1 MRAGMWRSVEAQP
14 TPGGAV
20 RSAELVPGF
29 TSDLFSVFHPLST
42 VSPVLRGLDLESHG
56 LRWSHAPRA
65 LGQARS
71 AAGEDAPVIHP
82 DPADTAADLERRQPG
97 DGAAW
102 SARRGRGR
110 ALPLGDAVTGIDVR
124 SGRAVGVRTAS
135 GVRYTARRAV
145 IADVSAPALYGSLLP
160 DHAVPACV
168 RADLEHFEWDTP
180 VLKVNYALSQKIP
193 WRSPSLSG
201 AGTVYLGADDNGL
214 VRWMADLTTGTV
226 QASPFLLFGQMT
238 TADPPGRRRAPKAPG
253 RIRIYRATSPT
264 TRPPTC
270 WPHESTRSSR
280 RMHRVSRSG
289 SSDGSSSARRI
300 SRRPTRISWV
310 APSTAGRR
318 NSISSWSS
326 ARGRARPVR
335 RPRRARR
342 GRTARVA
349 AVAHVARRDRP
360 VVDGTDTL
368 VCRVSGYLTVQ

>member
-1 MRAGMWRSVEAQP
+1 MNNVDAVVIASGPNGLVAAATLADAGWDVAVS
-14 TPGGAV
+14 GGAADARRAV

-42 VSPVLRGLDLESHG
+42 VSPALRGLDLESHG

-168 RADLEHFEWDTP
+168 RADLEHFEWGTP

-201 AGTVYLGADDNGL
+201 AGTVYLGADDRGSPRSAEGTESAWAYTHL
-214 VRWMADLTTGTV
+214 PRDITDDASADLLAARVDEVLEAHAPGFSERVVGRVVQRPSDLEAADANLVGGAVNGGTAQFHQQLV
-226 QASPFLLFGQMT
+226 FRPGPGTSRSE
-238 TADPPGRRRAPKAPG
+238 TAPRSARTDRAGGCGGARRAP
-253 RIRIYRATSPT
+253 
-264 TRPPTC
+264 
-270 WPHESTRSSR
+270 
-280 RMHRVSRSG
+280 
-289 SSDGSSSARRI
+289 
-300 SRRPTRISWV
+300 
-310 APSTAGRR
+310 
-318 NSISSWSS
+318 
-326 ARGRARPVR
+326 
-335 RPRRARR
+335 
-342 GRTARVA
+342 
-349 AVAHVARRDRP
+349 
-360 VVDGTDTL
+360 
-368 VCRVSGYLTVQ
+368 